1 MGQQNHVQPDQD
13 NSESILHQFVGLF
26 DSQMMHVTQLAVI
39 TDKVSESDPQLHDVH
54 QRLIPIDPD
63 KLHGAEQ
70 VDEEGLRAALPGGK
84 IYNLCWG
91 SGIVA
96 SLPPTSPPPTQL

>member
-13 NSESILHQFVGLF
+13 NSESILHKFVGLF
-26 DSQMMHVTQLAVI
+26 GGQMMHVTQLAVI
-39 TDKVSESDPQLHDVH
+39 TDKVSEPDPQPHDVH

-70 VDEEGLRAALPGGK
+70 VDEEGLRAALPGWQD
-84 IYNLCWG
+84 L
-91 SGIVA
+91 
-96 SLPPTSPPPTQL
+96 QLVLGL